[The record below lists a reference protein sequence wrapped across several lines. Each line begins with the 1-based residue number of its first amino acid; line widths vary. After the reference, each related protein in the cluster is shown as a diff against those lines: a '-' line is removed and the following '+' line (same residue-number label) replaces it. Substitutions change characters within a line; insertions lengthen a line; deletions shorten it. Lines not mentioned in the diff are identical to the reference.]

1 MIFAEFV
8 KKMFNSWTWSPLA
21 LYVTPLLRH
30 RRIVAQSRT
39 GPLPQPRLNAR
50 ALIEHWRT
58 VPALDAQALRE
69 DLAAVLDLDL

>member
-1 MIFAEFV
+1 MSAG
-8 KKMFNSWTWSPLA
+8 A
-21 LYVTPLLRH
+21 LLFPTP
-30 RRIVAQSRT
+30 VAIDDT
-39 GPLPQPRLNAR
+39 VATIPACPPQPRLNAR